1 MGETMLRRRSSHGLP
16 LAVIV
21 PVKAALAT
29 DVAPPP
35 RKSTSVPQDDDV
47 TMEHS
52 FFQAVHRNDI
62 CRAKNAIQVYG
73 KDVASTYLAS
83 PACRHDRPLHRAVR
97 CGWTQLAAYLLE
109 TVGVPVNA
117 TKPDGATALFLA
129 AQEGY
134 AHLVTLLLN
143 YGADIDAPD
152 EDGISP
158 LYIACYQGHEE
169 VVNTLLAAGAN
180 PNKLGKDGTSPT
192 FIAAQEGYAGIVSA
206 LAMAGAE
213 CDKLDDEG
221 TAPLLMASQEGRP
234 AAVSVLLAVGV
245 NPNTAT
251 PRGVRPLHSAA
262 QNGYL
267 RIVQLLLAYGADPS
281 LKTQSGASAI
291 KLAADFGHAE
301 VAAWIEA
308 AVAGWS
314 PLRVCVEARFHW
326 VAASMLASGEAD
338 GYLGSAGAAARLM
351 RRARSSKPG
360 MPLVQGVPKC
370 LTTCQ
375 VIDAA
380 MGPWRPKNHALF
392 GPKFRELVRFLL
404 MVRHRI
410 SYTGPAGR
418 CMSPVALGMPLLP
431 VEMWLAIISHI
442 PRQEID
448 GPCAEARPLGMF
460 AVSSA

>member
-1 MGETMLRRRSSHGLP
+1 MLCRFSSFCVCVY
-16 LAVIV
+16 LAGTFWSLVTPTLYCIV
-21 PVKAALAT
+21 HVPWSQHVVVAALR
-29 DVAPPP
+29 D
-35 RKSTSVPQDDDV
+35 
-47 TMEHS
+47 
-52 FFQAVHRNDI
+52 
-62 CRAKNAIQVYG
+62 
-73 KDVASTYLAS
+73 
-83 PACRHDRPLHRAVR
+83 
-97 CGWTQLAAYLLE
+97 
-109 TVGVPVNA
+109 
-117 TKPDGATALFLA
+117 
-129 AQEGY
+129 
-134 AHLVTLLLN
+134 
-143 YGADIDAPD
+143 
-152 EDGISP
+152 SP
-158 LYIACYQGHEE
+158 LCDLCILYFSF
-169 VVNTLLAAGAN
+169 
-180 PNKLGKDGTSPT
+180 GTPLSPR
-192 FIAAQEGYAGIVSA
+192 
-206 LAMAGAE
+206 
-213 CDKLDDEG
+213 CC
-221 TAPLLMASQEGRP
+221 R
-234 AAVSVLLAVGV
+234 
-245 NPNTAT
+245 
-251 PRGVRPLHSAA
+251 
-262 QNGYL
+262 
-267 RIVQLLLAYGADPS
+267 YGADPS

-460 AVSSA
+460 AVSCA